1 MVSQL
6 GQTNEN
12 FQSSGSSAIHRM
24 TLKYS
29 DEDEVTDEEMRE
41 LNLQAATH
49 QYVMQQD
56 AQNSTTPIP
65 FQDPQAQSQP
75 TEEEDKYIP
84 DGQNTRLSQ
93 VAQKQLV
100 YLSDGSPGFR
110 MQILYLQQFFGTNWF
125 LVCKDMFD
133 VICCL

>member
-1 MVSQL
+1 MKTFNLQVHPQ
-6 GQTNEN
+6 
-12 FQSSGSSAIHRM
+12 IHGM

-49 QYVMQQD
+49 QYND
-56 AQNSTTPIP
+56 AAGCTESLLLQFHFRTT
-65 FQDPQAQSQP
+65 QAPSQP

-100 YLSDGSPGFR
+100 YLPDGKPWLQDADPVFASFLWYLTGF
-110 MQILYLQQFFGTNWF
+110 
-125 LVCKDMFD
+125 
-133 VICCL
+133 